1 METKRGIYLL
11 LWAAFFG
18 LKVNPDTGEVL
29 GGGNMLTTAIAASN
43 TNRLHT
49 QAHHG

>member
-18 LKVNPDTGEVL
+18 LKVNPDIGEVL
-29 GGGNMLTTAIAASN
+29 GGGNMLTPAIAASN